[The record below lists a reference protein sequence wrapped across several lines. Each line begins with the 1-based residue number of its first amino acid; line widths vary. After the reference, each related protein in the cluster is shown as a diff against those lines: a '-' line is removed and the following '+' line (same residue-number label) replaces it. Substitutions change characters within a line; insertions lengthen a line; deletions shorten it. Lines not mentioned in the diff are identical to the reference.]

1 MGCFISSHTDLN
13 ADLNDAPVN
22 DTVCAA
28 ASPRPGSVSVGP
40 SEDEA
45 EKAGADS
52 GGSFSP
58 CPPTLRAAL
67 TADETTPR
75 RPLLNTPTQLSS
87 FLGAVPRVLLELVL
101 L

>member
-1 MGCFISSHTDLN
+1 MRGRF
-13 ADLNDAPVN
+13 
-22 DTVCAA
+22 TVHLT
-28 ASPRPGSVSVGP
+28 
-40 SEDEA
+40 
-45 EKAGADS
+45 DS

-75 RPLLNTPTQLSS
+75 RPLLNAPTQLSS